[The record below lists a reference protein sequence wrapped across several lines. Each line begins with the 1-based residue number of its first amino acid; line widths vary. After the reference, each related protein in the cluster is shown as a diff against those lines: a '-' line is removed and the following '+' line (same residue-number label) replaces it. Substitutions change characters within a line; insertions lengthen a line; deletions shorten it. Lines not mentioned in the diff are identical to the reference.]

1 MAAKPVP
8 DGYRTATPYLIVKGA
23 SRALDFY
30 KKAFGAEQLFRMDGP
45 GGSVMHAEIQIG
57 DSRLMLADEFPDM
70 GYVAPQPG
78 VGASNSIYLY
88 VEDVDKRFQRAVDA
102 GAQVKRPVHDEF
114 YGDRTGTLTDPF
126 GHVWNLAT
134 HKEDVP
140 QAELNRRFEEMQKKE
155 GRA

>member
-1 MAAKPVP
+1 MATKAIPE
-8 DGYRTATPYLIVKGA
+8 GYRTATPYLIVKGA

-45 GGSVMHAEIQIG
+45 GGNVMHAEMQIG

-70 GYVAPQPG
+70 GYVAPKPG
-78 VGASNSIYLY
+78 DGASNSIYLY
-88 VEDVDKRFQRAVDA
+88 VEDVDKRFQRAIDA
-102 GAQVKRPVHDEF
+102 GAQVMRPVHDEF

-134 HKEDVP
+134 HKEDVSET
-140 QAELNRRFEEMQKKE
+140 ELKHRFEEMQKKK
-155 GRA
+155 GGA